1 MKKSIKYAGIAA
13 ATLLAVAPVA
23 APVVSQAADSIVATT
38 PDYNKQQNSADAFK
52 ASLNTEAKATDLTV
66 KSIKNGATAA
76 DKTAVSIENGSMT
89 LANFNASENGL
100 IKAAIGATDITNI
113 GDSARVTV
121 SAKTTKGAA
130 ITTDY
135 DLKKILNDSTQPEV
149 EFTVTMNFTN
159 TNGKADSRTAV
170 VKATKTT
177 DAKDDMTSAKATFT
191 TPLSVALNTTV
202 TSSTLDA
209 SNDAKIVD
217 QNGNSVLTDGST
229 VKAGTNFFTTYSN
242 AIEAAKAGNESTDLT
257 DDAATNAGI
266 ASSVKADTS
275 VEPNGT
281 KVFTKAGTYYQVITF
296 TGADGTAL
304 NQFVKNYNLDPSTYS
319 VYVNGSK
326 ASAGYDFVADTT
338 SATTLKFVRAV
349 NVSNTTDQWSTTDT
363 TGVVTTKTASKYY
376 TLKNDDNVTIAN
388 RALGANT
395 AWKTDKVR
403 TNQDGVKQYRVATGE
418 WIDAD
423 NVVYA
428 ENNNNNNNNGSG
440 LTEIKTVSGVATL
453 TKPAGYFMTLFGDN
467 GKALDNMMLASQTA
481 WRVDRTAK
489 DANGVTYYRVATGEW
504 LQAGEGVSFK

>member
-23 APVVSQAADSIVATT
+23 APVVSQAADSTVATT

-52 ASLNTEAKATDLTV
+52 ASLNTE
-66 KSIKNGATAA
+66 TAA
-76 DKTAVSIENGSMT
+76 SNLVSGTSVKGVSVEQGSMKID
-89 LANFNASENGL
+89 AFNTAEAGL
-100 IKAAIGATDITNI
+100 VKAAIGTTDINNI
-113 GDSARVTV
+113 GDSAKVTV
-121 SAKTTKGAA
+121 SAKTVKGAA
-130 ITTDY
+130 INTDY
-135 DLKKILNDSTQPEV
+135 DLGKILADSTQPEV
-149 EFTVTMNFTN
+149 EFTVTLSFTN
-159 TNGKADSRTAV
+159 TNGKADSRTAT
-170 VKATKTT
+170 VKATKKSTV
-177 DAKDDMTSAKATFT
+177 AKDDMTSAKATFT

-217 QNGNSVLTDGST
+217 QNGNSVLTDGSK
-229 VKAGTNFFTTYSN
+229 VKAGTSFFTTYSN
-242 AIEAAKAGNESTDLT
+242 AIEAAKAGNEDS
-257 DDAATNAGI
+257 DAAGV
-266 ASSVKADTS
+266 ASSVKADTN

-296 TGADGTAL
+296 TGATGTAL

-319 VYVNGSK
+319 VYVNGSQ

-338 SATTLKFVRAV
+338 DAANTTLKFVRAI
-349 NVSNTTDQWSTTDT
+349 NVSNTTDQWTTTDT
-363 TGVVTTKTASKYY
+363 TGVVTTKTASNYY
-376 TLKNDDNVTIAN
+376 TLKNDSNQTIAN

-395 AWKTDKVR
+395 PWRTDKVR

-423 NVVYA
+423 NVVYSNG
-428 ENNNNNNNNGSG
+428 NNNSNNGSG
-440 LTEIKTVSGVATL
+440 LTDIKTVSGVATL
-453 TKPAGYFMTLFGDN
+453 TKAKGYYMALFNDE
-467 GKALDNMMLASQTA
+467 GKAYDNKYLGSPSA

-489 DANGVTYYRVATGEW
+489 GADGNTYYRVATSEW